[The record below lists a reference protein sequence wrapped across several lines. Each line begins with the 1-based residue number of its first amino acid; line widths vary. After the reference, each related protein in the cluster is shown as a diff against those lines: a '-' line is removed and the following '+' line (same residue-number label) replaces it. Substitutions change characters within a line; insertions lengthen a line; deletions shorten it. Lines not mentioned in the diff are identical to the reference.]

1 MHSTEAASS
10 TSTSSSPAAPSTSSS
25 SSSSSPFDFKLYMG
39 SQAAAVHA
47 ALDAAV
53 PLAYPEAVTEAM
65 RYSLLAGGKRVRP
78 VLCIAACE
86 LVGGVA
92 ATAMPT
98 ACALEMLH
106 TMSLIHDDLPS
117 MDNDD
122 FRRGVPT
129 NHKVFGEEI
138 AILAGDA
145 LLAFSFE
152 HIARSTPRVG
162 CDGGVSAEA
171 ILDVVAEVGR
181 AVGAEGL
188 VAGQVVDLKSE
199 GAGAEVGLDTLEYI
213 HEHKTAALLEA
224 SVVSGA
230 LLGGASAAQVS
241 SLRSYARAIGLAFQ
255 VVDDILDITQP
266 TEVLGKTAGK
276 DLATQKTTYPSL
288 LGLEKSREVAA
299 NLISDAK
306 AQLSSFDA
314 RAAAPLVALAD
325 YIGSR
330 SN

>member
-1 MHSTEAASS
+1 VHSTEAASS

-213 HEHKTAALLEA
+213 HEHKTVSCPFPFFSAPPPLPFAAHVLG
-224 SVVSGA
+224 VS
-230 LLGGASAAQVS
+230 LFVS
-241 SLRSYARAIGLAFQ
+241 SSLAF
-255 VVDDILDITQP
+255 
-266 TEVLGKTAGK
+266 
-276 DLATQKTTYPSL
+276 SL
-288 LGLEKSREVAA
+288 SLFESPPFSR
-299 NLISDAK
+299 
-306 AQLSSFDA
+306 
-314 RAAAPLVALAD
+314 
-325 YIGSR
+325 
-330 SN
+330 

>member
-1 MHSTEAASS
+1 
-10 TSTSSSPAAPSTSSS
+10 
-25 SSSSSPFDFKLYMG
+25 MG

-86 LVGGVA
+86 LVGGIA
-92 ATAMPT
+92 ETAMPT

-129 NHKVFGEEI
+129 CHKVYGEEI

-152 HIARSTPRVG
+152 HIARSTPRVSSKG
-162 CDGGVSAEA
+162 AAKGGVSAEA

-213 HEHKTAALLEA
+213 HEHKTVSGKGFALLFLRVPRVPLPCPL
-224 SVVSGA
+224 SS
-230 LLGGASAAQVS
+230 SS
-241 SLRSYARAIGLAFQ
+241 SLRSLA
-255 VVDDILDITQP
+255 DSETITQKKP
-266 TEVLGKTAGK
+266 
-276 DLATQKTTYPSL
+276 
-288 LGLEKSREVAA
+288 LEMKNRP
-299 NLISDAK
+299 
-306 AQLSSFDA
+306 LSWRPRSSPA
-314 RAAAPLVALAD
+314 RSSAAPPRNRSLPSEPTPGPSAWP
-325 YIGSR
+325 SR
-330 SN
+330 SSTTSSTSRSRPRSWARRPGRTSRRRRRPTLRCSDWTSPEKLPRT

>member
-1 MHSTEAASS
+1 
-10 TSTSSSPAAPSTSSS
+10 
-25 SSSSSPFDFKLYMG
+25 MG
-39 SQAAAVHA
+39 TQAAAVHA

-78 VLCIAACE
+78 VLCLAACE
-86 LVGGVA
+86 LVGGDSA
-92 ATAMPT
+92 NAMPT

-129 NHKVFGEEI
+129 CHKVYGEEI

-152 HIARSTPRVG
+152 HIARATPRVG
-162 CDGGVSAEA
+162 KSGSTGGVSADA
-171 ILDVVAEVGR
+171 VLDVVAEVGR

-199 GAGAEVGLDTLEYI
+199 GAGADVGIDTLEYI
-213 HEHKTAALLEA
+213 HEHKT
-224 SVVSGA
+224 VS
-230 LLGGASAAQVS
+230 
-241 SLRSYARAIGLAFQ
+241 
-255 VVDDILDITQP
+255 
-266 TEVLGKTAGK
+266 
-276 DLATQKTTYPSL
+276 
-288 LGLEKSREVAA
+288 
-299 NLISDAK
+299 
-306 AQLSSFDA
+306 
-314 RAAAPLVALAD
+314 
-325 YIGSR
+325 
-330 SN
+330 

>member
-1 MHSTEAASS
+1 
-10 TSTSSSPAAPSTSSS
+10 
-25 SSSSSPFDFKLYMG
+25 MG
-39 SQAAAVHA
+39 TQAAAVHA

-78 VLCIAACE
+78 VLCLAACE
-86 LVGGVA
+86 LVGGRPA
-92 ATAMPT
+92 DAMPT

-129 NHKVFGEEI
+129 CHKVYGEEI

-152 HIARSTPRVG
+152 HIARATPRAG
-162 CDGGVSAEA
+162 KGGGSGGVSAEA

-199 GAGAEVGLDTLEYI
+199 GAGAEVGIDTLEYI
-213 HEHKTAALLEA
+213 HEHKT
-224 SVVSGA
+224 VSFFFFFW
-230 LLGGASAAQVS
+230 
-241 SLRSYARAIGLAFQ
+241 IFF
-255 VVDDILDITQP
+255 
-266 TEVLGKTAGK
+266 
-276 DLATQKTTYPSL
+276 SL
-288 LGLEKSREVAA
+288 LYRRACSLS
-299 NLISDAK
+299 
-306 AQLSSFDA
+306 LSSSRLCALSFS
-314 RAAAPLVALAD
+314 PLTPK
-325 YIGSR
+325 ITKK
-330 SN
+330 NP

>member
-1 MHSTEAASS
+1 MRSLNEGTKPIPNKKQARSALHPPPQSGPTQKRRGEASPSLRAASVVVHSTEAASS

-213 HEHKTAALLEA
+213 HEHKTVSCPFPFFSAPPPLPFAAHVLG
-224 SVVSGA
+224 VS
-230 LLGGASAAQVS
+230 LSVS
-241 SLRSYARAIGLAFQ
+241 SSLAF
-255 VVDDILDITQP
+255 
-266 TEVLGKTAGK
+266 
-276 DLATQKTTYPSL
+276 SL
-288 LGLEKSREVAA
+288 SLFESPPFSR
-299 NLISDAK
+299 
-306 AQLSSFDA
+306 
-314 RAAAPLVALAD
+314 
-325 YIGSR
+325 
-330 SN
+330 